1 MRFRVKAFLL
11 PTCFRSPAILFQYFI
26 LMKTKKSRIEKFKKI
41 AQLFNEYQSTL
52 AVVSHDAARVAAF
65 NAIVDEL
72 RHLESALIVPL
83 QVIIQQRVVLNTR
96 IKEEVLPALSRAMSL
111 SGMLN
116 DPTMTN
122 TLGFYYKGL
131 RSKPTAAMASHAAK
145 VVLDFVEQHA
155 TEAAG
160 VGFDAAGIAALS
172 QLTDD
177 TEGMREH
184 AHQRGSLRRVDR
196 GKMQR
201 LLSEATMMLRNEF
214 DWMVVK
220 HKSTAPVLYER
231 YRMLRQVKKGSS
243 TTTAESTELSGTVTD
258 ALSGEAIRGAGVQL
272 LDVSGFE
279 ATTDVDGYYL
289 IDELL
294 PGSYLLRCTAAGYQP
309 ANDVAFTI
317 AKGEALE
324 VNFSLTAQQA
334 VA

>member
-1 MRFRVKAFLL
+1 MN
-11 PTCFRSPAILFQYFI
+11 
-26 LMKTKKSRIEKFKKI
+26 TKRIEKLKKI
-41 AQLFNEYQSTL
+41 TRLFNEYQSTL

-72 RHLESALIVPL
+72 QQLESALIVPL
-83 QVIIQQRVVLNTR
+83 HVIIQQRVVLNTR
-96 IKEEVLPALSRAMSL
+96 IKEEVIPALSRAMSL

-116 DPTMTN
+116 DSTMTN
-122 TLGFYYKGL
+122 TLGFYYKSL

-172 QLTDD
+172 QLTED
-177 TEGMREH
+177 TDGMRDH

-201 LLSEATMMLRNEF
+201 LLSEATLMLRTEL
-214 DWMVVK
+214 DWMVEK
-220 HKSTAPVLYER
+220 YKSTAPVLYER

-243 TTTAESTELSGTVTD
+243 TTTAEFTELSGTVTD
-258 ALSGEAIRGAGVQL
+258 ARSGEAIRGAVVQL
-272 LDVSGFE
+272 LEVSAYD

-294 PGSYLLRCTAAGYQP
+294 PGSYQLRCTAAGYQP

-317 AKGEALE
+317 AKGESLE